1 MCTLPV
7 VLLILRLTFFRIKVN
22 LLNLKEL
29 AMVFGEQVLSNL
41 WFYRHSR
48 IHQFVS
54 LLQSLIPL
62 LFPTNYIALAGR
74 VMGQL
79 FALGLQELDKTIS
92 THCLII
98 SEVAEDTE
106 NIVFLP
112 SYYQIVRFLQ
122 SSVLPLILLS
132 DILGPYKGGHQKL
145 LSGFFLLRP

>member
-1 MCTLPV
+1 
-7 VLLILRLTFFRIKVN
+7 
-22 LLNLKEL
+22 
-29 AMVFGEQVLSNL
+29 
-41 WFYRHSR
+41 
-48 IHQFVS
+48 
-54 LLQSLIPL
+54 
-62 LFPTNYIALAGR
+62 
-74 VMGQL
+74 MGQL

-112 SYYQIVRFLQ
+112 SYYQIVHFLQ

-145 LSGFFLLRP
+145 LSGFFSVKGGGYPPFR